1 MTLLDICPT
10 DWRPALCDVLTSV
23 TAHGIEH
30 QLAQELASGHGYYPR
45 FDRLFAA
52 LEGLRPSDVRVV
64 ILGQDPYHGEHQ
76 ATGRAFEVSDSTP
89 APPSLVNIGKML
101 ERDLG
106 VPVGNRFQIGRW
118 SEQGVLLLN
127 TTLSVRAGEP
137 ESHKGLG
144 WQTITDRII
153 GVIAASEKPTAVG
166 FSEAAMTPI
175 IRSVIVCQPRPLCDS
190 GSPARTL
197 NVVFSSK
204 TPCSDHRPI

>member
-1 MTLLDICPT
+1 MTLQDLCPA
-10 DWRPALCDVLTSV
+10 DWRPALSDVLTSV
-23 TAHGIEH
+23 TAQGIEN
-30 QLAQELASGHGYYPR
+30 QLARELASGHRYFPR

-76 ATGRAFEVSDSTP
+76 ATGRAFEVSESTP

-106 VPVGNRFQIGRW
+106 VAVGNRFQIGRW

-153 GVIAASEKPTAVG
+153 SVVAASEQPTA
-166 FSEAAMTPI
+166 F
-175 IRSVIVCQPRPLCDS
+175 CS
-190 GSPARTL
+190 GVLTRRKKCL
-197 NVVFSSK
+197 G
-204 TPCSDHRPI
+204 